1 RVVEQTGLQ
10 DESYLDNAE
19 LARATQAETGVLAI
33 PVDVNRQRLSI
44 IAAYFGAELVFNA
57 ENPSGTAHMPVLR
70 LHNPHGGHYQAMI
83 PQ

>member
-1 RVVEQTGLQ
+1 M
-10 DESYLDNAE
+10 
-19 LARATQAETGVLAI
+19 LAI